1 MVQHSLGQFLEAFE
15 QTLRRA
21 ALFGSQRRHEEVDVV
36 EQGHMIIGMRLC
48 YLEQLTPTVLHRH
61 T

>member
-21 ALFGSQRRHEEVDVV
+21 TLFGSQRCHEEVDVV

-48 YLEQLTPTVLHRH
+48 YLEQLVATVLHRN